1 MTSNKK
7 YPWVL
12 VGLLWIVGLLNY
24 LDRQM
29 LATMRPAMQSSVTEL
44 QSAENFGYLMGIFLW
59 IYGFMSPVAGL
70 IADKF
75 SKKWVITGSLFVW
88 SAVTFAMGYAK
99 SYHELYWL
107 RATMGISEALYLP
120 TALALITEFHQ
131 GKTRSLA
138 VGIHMTGL
146 YVGTALGGFGA
157 TIAAAHSWQIT
168 FHVFGIVGIIYSLI
182 LILFLKNKQHAED
195 YIIPFKKTIIKS
207 SGPFAALRTLFTN
220 VSFWIILIYF
230 AIPSL
235 PSWATKNWLP
245 TLLAQNLNI
254 SMAQA
259 GPIATITI
267 AVSQFI
273 GVIGGG
279 ALSDWWVRK
288 NIRGRTFTSGIG
300 LILTIPAL
308 LLLGFGNS
316 LVGFIAAGF
325 CFGVGFGMFDG
336 NNMPILCQFISSK
349 HRATAYGL
357 MNMTG
362 VFFGAFITDVLGKT
376 SDAGKLGNGF
386 AWLAVIVAIAVALLF
401 TFLRPKKEDYD
412 FESGV

>member
-1 MTSNKK
+1 MMSNKK
-7 YPWVL
+7 YPWVV

-29 LATMRPAMQSSVTEL
+29 LATMRPAMQSSITEL

-107 RATMGISEALYLP
+107 RATMGISEALSLP

-182 LILFLKNKQHAED
+182 LILFLKNQQHKED
-195 YIIPFKKTIIKS
+195 DNTTLQATIKKST
-207 SGPFAALRTLFTN
+207 GPFAALRILFTN
-220 VSFWIILIYF
+220 ASFWIILIYF

-254 SMAQA
+254 PMAQA

-316 LVGFIAAGF
+316 LIGFITAGF

-349 HRATAYGL
+349 HMATAYGL

-362 VFFGAFITDVLGKT
+362 VFFGAFITDVLGKS
-376 SDAGKLGNGF
+376 SDEGNLGNGF

-412 FESGV
+412 